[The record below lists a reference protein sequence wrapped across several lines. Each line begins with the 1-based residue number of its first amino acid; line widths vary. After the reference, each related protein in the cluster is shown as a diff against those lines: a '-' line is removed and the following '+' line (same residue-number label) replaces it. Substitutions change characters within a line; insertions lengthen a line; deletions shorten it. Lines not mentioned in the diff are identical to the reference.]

1 MSQPKQPNRLPEDW
15 IEGLSEG
22 DQQVAT
28 EIFQQ
33 HLELLKRLAKT
44 RLPPGVR
51 RLADEDDIANSVF
64 KSFFKG
70 VQNDRFPKL
79 ETDDDLWQIFGMLVK
94 NKVAGQIRHLSRKKR
109 GGGKVRGESI
119 FAGEG
124 GDTMLGGLN
133 NLPSGQQTADQAMQ
147 AQEDFDAMLEKLP
160 DEPLREI
167 AVLKLNSLT
176 NREIASKLDISER
189 SVERKLQRIRN
200 RWEAEAGNEQAGES
214 P

>member
-1 MSQPKQPNRLPEDW
+1 MPQPRQPNRLPENW
-15 IEGLSEG
+15 IEGLNEG
-22 DQQVAT
+22 DQEVAT

-33 HLELLKRLAKT
+33 HLAVLKRLAKN

-70 VQNDRFPKL
+70 IKNDRFPQL
-79 ETDDDLWQIFGMLVK
+79 ETDDDLWQILGMLVK
-94 NKVAGQIRHLSRKKR
+94 NKVAGQIRYLSRKKR

-119 FAGEG
+119 FTSQG
-124 GDTMLGGLN
+124 GDSMLGGLN
-133 NLPSGQQTADQAMQ
+133 NLPSAQQTADQAMQ
-147 AQEDFDAMLEKLP
+147 AQEEFDEMLAKLP
-160 DEPLREI
+160 DDQLREI

-200 RWEAEAGNEQAGES
+200 RWEAEAGDEQAGES
-214 P
+214 C